1 MIRPKETYAE
11 WLRILAAFSVVFQHT
26 VTSAWY
32 SVPVDSCNF
41 SFLNFLNSLSRF
53 GVGVFVMISGA
64 FMLSPKYPHP
74 PQKIFKHNLPKIF
87 ALLIFWVLF
96 YGTLDAFDKGASIFE
111 LLATPLLIFT
121 KPHTHL
127 WFLYVIAGLYILTPP
142 LRIFT
147 QYASQKMVLYAI
159 TLFIAFGLC
168 LPTLNHLL
176 SVFAHFS
183 LYKNL
188 AIHGLSSFVGYY
200 LAGFYLAQYG
210 IPGRYRK
217 ILYTAS
223 GLFWLATL
231 FASDYVSDLQN
242 TPNEYFFG
250 NFRPTTFLISSSVF
264 CLAREKFQNRLT
276 ANRRF
281 LEISQAMLGVYLIHP
296 VFIRAFYKMNFSLLA
311 WNPLLSAPS
320 ACVLFFSISLIVV
333 LCARQIPLVKR
344 IF

>member
-87 ALLIFWVLF
+87 TLLIFWILF

-147 QYASQKMVLYAI
+147 QYA
-159 TLFIAFGLC
+159 
-168 LPTLNHLL
+168 
-176 SVFAHFS
+176 
-183 LYKNL
+183 
-188 AIHGLSSFVGYY
+188 
-200 LAGFYLAQYG
+200 
-210 IPGRYRK
+210 
-217 ILYTAS
+217 
-223 GLFWLATL
+223 
-231 FASDYVSDLQN
+231 
-242 TPNEYFFG
+242 
-250 NFRPTTFLISSSVF
+250 
-264 CLAREKFQNRLT
+264 
-276 ANRRF
+276 RRF
-281 LEISQAMLGVYLIHP
+281 QVAN
-296 VFIRAFYKMNFSLLA
+296 A
-311 WNPLLSAPS
+311 
-320 ACVLFFSISLIVV
+320 
-333 LCARQIPLVKR
+333 
-344 IF
+344 